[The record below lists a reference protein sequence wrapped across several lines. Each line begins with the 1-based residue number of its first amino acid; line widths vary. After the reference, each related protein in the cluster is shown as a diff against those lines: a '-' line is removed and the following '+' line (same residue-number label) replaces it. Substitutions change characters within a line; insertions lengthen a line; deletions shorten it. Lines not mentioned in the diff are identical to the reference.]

1 MVWPGGGLLV
11 RGPASMYSRCILYQD
26 EQSLDTVR
34 RALPEEGRRWGKCA
48 TLHPFISVVP
58 AATFVASVTP
68 LEL

>member
-1 MVWPGGGLLV
+1 
-11 RGPASMYSRCILYQD
+11 MYSRCILYQH

-48 TLHPFISVVP
+48 TLPPFISVVP